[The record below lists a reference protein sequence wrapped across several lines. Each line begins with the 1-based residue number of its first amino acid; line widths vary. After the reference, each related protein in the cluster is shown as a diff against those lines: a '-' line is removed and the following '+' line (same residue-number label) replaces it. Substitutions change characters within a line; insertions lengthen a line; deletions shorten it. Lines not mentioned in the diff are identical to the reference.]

1 MTDNKNFV
9 LVPVNFSEEA
19 ENGAVYAL
27 QIAAGLNADI
37 VLLNTYFNPAL
48 YVPGM
53 LEPFTNLVNIEK
65 DIRAMEKEAEIN
77 LVALKQMLDKK
88 IKTEGISNVEVT
100 FDLVQGYPANAILSY
115 AEAFKPNVI
124 IMGSPGNKP
133 GSTQAFGKVITKIME
148 AATAPVIAVPQD
160 YNAYQF
166 TKPQKVLYLT
176 SLDHTDYPALERL
189 TGFARFFDARI
200 FCVHTSTI
208 QSDESDEEKMR
219 KIKKYIVEQL
229 EVTNPECGIL
239 ETANPLS
246 GLEKFITKRS
256 IDIIAFST
264 QKRNMLLRFFMP
276 DSSHYYLYQTGIPL
290 LVYHAK

>member
-1 MTDNKNFV
+1 MSDKKNLV
-9 LVPVNFSEEA
+9 LVPIDFSKEA

-27 QIAAGLNADI
+27 QIAVGINANIILLNA
-37 VLLNTYFNPAL
+37 YFNPAL
-48 YVPGM
+48 YVSGM
-53 LEPFTNLVNIEK
+53 LEPFSNLVNIEEE
-65 DIRAMEKEAEIN
+65 IRTMEKETEIN

-115 AEAFKPNVI
+115 ADAFKPNVI

-148 AATAPVIAVPQD
+148 AATAPVIVVPQD

-200 FCVHTSTI
+200 YCVHTSTI
-208 QSDESDEEKMR
+208 QSDKSDEEKMR
-219 KIKKYIVEQL
+219 RIKKYIVEQL

-246 GLEKFITKRS
+246 GLEKFISERGV
-256 IDIIAFST
+256 DIIAFST
-264 QKRNMLLRFFMP
+264 QKRNMLLRFFTQ
-276 DSSHYYLYQTGIPL
+276 DSSHRYLHQTGIPL